1 MSDDGKV
8 TSAGPQHAAEAEPTR
23 SSDLAPPT
31 PNLFYSGNGASSLIY
46 SGNDASSVIYSGNG
60 ASSVIYSGD
69 GAGSVPL
76 SGGGSAIDVGDGE
89 QPVGVPAIISHGI
102 PSVSSNSLYPSGS
115 SVILSPDMRSSVSSG
130 SVGIH
135 IHAGIRAG
143 NVKSAPK
150 IVAGPYVSPSRQR
163 YLAAA
168 KARAGH
174 ITSASACVPHVAT
187 GYSEGLVVT
196 KSPLSS
202 SDGSAGGGASG
213 GVGYISYSGG
223 VPAGS
228 VTSAAAELQE
238 NFGAQLQQLQVD
250 FEQRIHAIQVELQ
263 AQLEVKVRAE
273 IQRIRSG
280 VDEQIRAFGGT
291 IQMWS
296 KSASGVEGQ
305 IVALRGT
312 LQKLSEAS
320 SENVT
325 IRSEL
330 WDDVGRLLDTTEAL
344 SLTMQKT
351 DDKMARELSPA
362 VTKLTSAVNKLEHWR
377 SVTHSKVSQLEHQVT
392 MVDNRIYGLEQ
403 FFGYS

>member
-1 MSDDGKV
+1 
-8 TSAGPQHAAEAEPTR
+8 
-23 SSDLAPPT
+23 
-31 PNLFYSGNGASSLIY
+31 
-46 SGNDASSVIYSGNG
+46 
-60 ASSVIYSGD
+60 
-69 GAGSVPL
+69 
-76 SGGGSAIDVGDGE
+76 
-89 QPVGVPAIISHGI
+89 
-102 PSVSSNSLYPSGS
+102 
-115 SVILSPDMRSSVSSG
+115 
-130 SVGIH
+130 
-135 IHAGIRAG
+135 
-143 NVKSAPK
+143 
-150 IVAGPYVSPSRQR
+150 
-163 YLAAA
+163 
-168 KARAGH
+168 
-174 ITSASACVPHVAT
+174 
-187 GYSEGLVVT
+187 
-196 KSPLSS
+196 LSS

-228 VTSAAAELQE
+228 VTSAAATEVVSSARSSEEFDDMVRRSVSVHTDAIRAELQE
-238 NFGAQLQQLQVD
+238 KFGAQLQQLQVD

-263 AQLEVKVRAE
+263 AQSEVQVRAE

-280 VDEQIRAFGGT
+280 VDEQLRAFGGT

-320 SENVT
+320 SENVA